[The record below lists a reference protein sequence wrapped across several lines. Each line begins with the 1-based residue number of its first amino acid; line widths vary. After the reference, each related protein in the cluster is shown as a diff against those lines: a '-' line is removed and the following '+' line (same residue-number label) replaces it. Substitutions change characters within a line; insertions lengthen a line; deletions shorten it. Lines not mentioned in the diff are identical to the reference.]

1 MVFQNFHMENEL
13 IDPFLIVAIPQ
24 RLDTFL
30 IYLEVWMVVVEHD
43 IQKIFY
49 VLKINSHLP
58 TLNYRN

>member
-30 IYLEVWMVVVEHD
+30 IYFEVWMIVVEYD

-49 VLKINSHLP
+49 VLKINSHFP
-58 TLNYRN
+58 TLNSRN